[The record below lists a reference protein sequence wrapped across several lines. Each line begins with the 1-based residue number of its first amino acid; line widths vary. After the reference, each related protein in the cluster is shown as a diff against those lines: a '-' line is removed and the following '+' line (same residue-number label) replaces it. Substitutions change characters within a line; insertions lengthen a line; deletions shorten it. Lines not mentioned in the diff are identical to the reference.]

1 MKLEDKVLK
10 GSIEVFRE
18 KGIKFTMDDLS
29 RHLGMSKRTLYEM
42 VKSKELLLLE
52 AIDDVFDRINTE
64 KAEIYSNKDLN
75 DIERLK
81 ALISFLPEWLDIFDY
96 TRIYEVKRFYPN
108 VYEKIKER
116 LDKGWEQTLEILNSC
131 IERDLIKPVN
141 TLLIKHMII
150 GCINELLE
158 NDFLY
163 QEHMD
168 YKKAYKDVIDI
179 IIKGIESNK

>member
-1 MKLEDKVLK
+1 MDLEDKVLK

-18 KGIKFTMDDLS
+18 KGIKFTMDDVS

-42 VKSKELLLLE
+42 AKSKELLLLE
-52 AIDDVFDRINTE
+52 AIDDVFNRINVE
-64 KAEIYSNKDLN
+64 KTKIYNDKNLN

-81 ALISFLPEWLDIFDY
+81 GLIAVLPECLDMFDY
-96 TRIYEVKRFYPN
+96 TRIYEVKRVYPN
-108 VYEKIKER
+108 VYEKIKDR
-116 LDKGWEQTLEILNSC
+116 LDEGWEQTLELLNSC
-131 IERDLIKPVN
+131 IGKGLIRKVD

-163 QEHMD
+163 KENRD

-179 IIKGIESNK
+179 IIKGIETNE

>member
-1 MKLEDKVLK
+1 MDLEDKVLK

-29 RHLGMSKRTLYEM
+29 RHLGMSKRTLYEIA
-42 VKSKELLLLE
+42 KSKELLLLE
-52 AIDDVFDRINTE
+52 AIDDVFDRINME
-64 KAEIYSNKDLN
+64 KTKIYSNKDL
-75 DIERLK
+75 DEIERLK

-108 VYEKIKER
+108 VYEKIRYR
-116 LDKGWEQTLEILNSC
+116 LDKGWEQALELLNRC
-131 IERDLIKPVN
+131 IEKCLIKPVN

-150 GCINELLE
+150 GCVNELLE

-163 QEHMD
+163 KEHMN

-179 IIKGIESNK
+179 IIKGIESNE